1 MTPGEPGPRVPPG
14 FRRSFVEEQYPA
26 WVRNNRLRPSDL
38 RRMRHEAEA
47 FAYKPLVS
55 VVLPVYNPD
64 EGWLEGAL
72 DSVMGQVYPNWE
84 LCIRD
89 DASTREHVR
98 QTLSRYEK
106 LDLRIK
112 VSHGR
117 ENLGICGASNAALSM
132 ATGEFVALLDHDD
145 ELAPD
150 ALFEVVRLLQERPGA
165 DLIYTD
171 EDMMDAAGNRFGPRF
186 KPDWSPEMLLALNY
200 VIHLSVYRRSLL
212 EEIGGFR
219 PGFEGSQ
226 DYDLVLRFTEKTDK
240 IFHIPKVLYHW
251 KAVTGSVA
259 VDVEAKPQTHERTRK
274 ALEEALA
281 RRGLEGS
288 VEDEFY
294 HSVFRAK
301 LEITGSPKVSIIIP
315 TEGDHASL
323 ERCLQSIETL
333 TTYGNYEIL
342 IVDTGGTDLAR
353 LKYLNSLS
361 YRVIPSA
368 MNCSGAV
375 NLAASRAEGGYLLFL
390 NEGMEVISDGWMEAM
405 LEHAQRPEIGA
416 VGARLRYPDG
426 RLYHA
431 GIIRGAGSP
440 TSPGVA
446 DYAHRFYP
454 GAYPGYLGAT
464 LLPRNFSAVSGAC
477 MMLRKEVFEEAG
489 GFDEK
494 DLPDAYND
502 VDLCLRLGELGY
514 RILYT
519 PYAEL
524 RHHGTAIREPNPGES
539 LYMRERW
546 GEVLDSDPYYNPNF
560 SLADGSYNLRADALR
575 PGVLRAGRGEE
586 ADARSSRRNTLISR
600 REKPT

>member
-1 MTPGEPGPRVPPG
+1 M
-14 FRRSFVEEQYPA
+14 
-26 WVRNNRLRPSDL
+26 
-38 RRMRHEAEA
+38 
-47 FAYKPLVS
+47 
-55 VVLPVYNPD
+55 PVYNPD
-64 EGWLEGAL
+64 EGWLEAAL
-72 DSVMGQVYPNWE
+72 DSVVGQVYQNWE
-84 LCIRD
+84 LCVRD
-89 DASTREHVR
+89 DASTRHHVR
-98 QTLSRYEK
+98 ETLSRYEK
-106 LDLRIK
+106 LEARIK

-132 ATGEFVALLDHDD
+132 AEGEFVALLDHDD

-150 ALFEVVRLLQERPGA
+150 ALFEVVKLLQERPDA

-171 EDMMDAAGNRFGPRF
+171 EDMMDEAGNRFGPRF

-251 KAVTGSVA
+251 KAVSGSVA
-259 VDVEAKPQTHERTRK
+259 ADVEAKPQTHERTRR
-274 ALEEALA
+274 ALQEALA
-281 RRGLEGS
+281 RRNLEGS

-301 LEITGSPKVSIIIP
+301 LEINGDPKVSIIVS
-315 TEGDHASL
+315 TEGDPTSL
-323 ERCLQSIETL
+323 KRCIESIETL
-333 TTYGNYEIL
+333 TTYDNEIL
-342 IVDTGGTDLAR
+342 IVDTGGPDPAR
-353 LKYLNSLS
+353 LRYLNSLQ

-368 MNCSGAV
+368 GLNRPGAI
-375 NLAASRAEGGYLLFL
+375 NLAASQAEGGHLLFL
-390 NEGMEVISDGWMEAM
+390 DDVTEVISGDWMEAM

-416 VGARLRYPDG
+416 VGARLRYPDSDG
-426 RLYHA
+426 RLCHA
-431 GIIRGAGSP
+431 GVILGAGDP
-440 TSPGVA
+440 QGPGIA

-454 GAYPGYLGAT
+454 AAYPGYLGAT

-477 MMLRKEVFEEAG
+477 MMVRNEVFEEAG

-494 DLPDAYND
+494 NLPYSYND
-502 VDLCLRLGELGY
+502 LDLCLRLGELGY
-514 RILYT
+514 RIVYT

-524 RHHGTAIREPNPGES
+524 CYHEPALQRASPDES
-539 LYMRERW
+539 RYMREHW
-546 GEVLDSDPYYNPNF
+546 GEVLDKDPYYNPNF

-575 PGVLRAGRGEE
+575 PEVLRDDETN
-586 ADARSSRRNTLISR
+586 ARSSRQDTLVPR
-600 REKPT
+600 RKRST